1 MRIDLILESS
11 QPPETIAELGRLA
24 ESYGLGGVWVS
35 SMLDARDPFM
45 NFAELARTTSA
56 IRMGPIAVSPYE
68 LHPLKMATS
77 LLTLNEAS
85 RGRAQIVVGGGGG
98 TMTAMGLKPARRVRA
113 VREAVEI
120 LKLASAGQPINYAGE
135 IFTVRGYNPVWA
147 KSPPPVI
154 YVGANRDKMLHMGP
168 RYADGIMLSDK
179 MVPQV
184 REARAIIDAV
194 LDEVGRPRATFRL
207 NNFWAWHVKASRE
220 EAQREARIWLALRGV
235 LLRPNHVYFMND
247 ADCDLVEAKRQNFF
261 TALRRRSP
269 DIEDVPE
276 RIIESLVENL
286 TSCASIADID
296 KEIERLRQ
304 FEAAG
309 LTEIALR
316 IYDDPAA
323 TIRLIG
329 ERVVPA
335 LARRGP

>member
-1 MRIDLILESS
+1 MRIDLILESNAA
-11 QPPETIAELGRLA
+11 PENIAELGRLA
-24 ESYGLGGVWVS
+24 ERYGLGGIWVS

-45 NFAELARTTSA
+45 NFAELARTTSK

-77 LLTLNEAS
+77 VLTLNEAS

-98 TMTAMGLKPARRVRA
+98 TMTAMALKPERRVRA

-120 LKLASAGQPINYAGE
+120 LKLAGSGEKINYEGE
-135 IFTVRGYNPVWA
+135 IFTVRGYHPLWA

-154 YVGANRDKMLHMGP
+154 YVGANREKMLHMGP

-179 MVPQV
+179 IIPQV
-184 REARAIIDAV
+184 REARAIIDKV
-194 LDEVGRPRATFRL
+194 LDSAGRPREAFRM
-207 NNFWAWHVKASRE
+207 NNFWAWHVKETRE

-235 LLRPNHVYFMND
+235 LIRANHVYFMNA

-261 TALRRRSP
+261 AALRKRSP

-276 RIIESLVENL
+276 RIIETLVENL
-286 TSCASIADID
+286 TSCASIAEID

-323 TIRLIG
+323 TIKLIG
-329 ERVVPA
+329 ERVIPA
-335 LARRGP
+335 LAQKTR